1 MLKIK
6 ETKLTNIK
14 KNKFEEITITF
25 HIKKEDYS
33 EQDEKLLYEL
43 YRNWNYWVLVFQDV
57 EFNDNTWKSDK
68 EIKSKK
74 LQHLVLLMEQY
85 KDKEWTSIEELKKQ
99 MYLKYWIQSR
109 TELTIEQ
116 LEKEIES
123 YKFWLYDN

>member
-33 EQDEKLLYEL
+33 KQDEELLYKL
-43 YRNWNYWVLVFQDV
+43 FRNWNYWVLAFQDV

-74 LQHLVLLMEQY
+74 LQYLALIMEKY

-99 MYLKYWIQSR
+99 MYLKYWVQSR
-109 TELTIEQ
+109 ADLSIEQ
-116 LEKEIES
+116 LDREIDS